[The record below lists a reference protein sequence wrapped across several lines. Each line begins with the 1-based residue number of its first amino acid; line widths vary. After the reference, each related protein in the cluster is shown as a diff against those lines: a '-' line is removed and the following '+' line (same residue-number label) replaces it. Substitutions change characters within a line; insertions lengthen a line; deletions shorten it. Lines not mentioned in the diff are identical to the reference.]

1 MIQALGSLALSALAI
16 MLTAYFVR
24 GFKVHSFGYAMLAAL
39 GIGFV
44 NALARPILMF
54 LTLPLNILT
63 LGLFTFVV
71 NALVLRLAAKL
82 VPGFDIDGFWPA
94 FWGALILSIINMF
107 LGLMVGEYP
116 VYPT

>member
-1 MIQALGSLALSALAI
+1 MIQALGSLALSALTL

-24 GFKVHSFGYAMLAAL
+24 GFKVESFGYAMLASL

-44 NALARPILMF
+44 NTLVRPLLMF

-94 FWGALILSIINMF
+94 FWGALILSIINTLM
-107 LGLMVGEYP
+107 GMMVGGYANGP
-116 VYPT
+116 